1 MFDSGTSMDQG
12 LQRDDAMA
20 VSEESESQ
28 NPDHAARGSVRRV
41 PVNVPY
47 SNFIHPAGPINWLNS
62 CSMLKLSEMRAV
74 S

>member
-1 MFDSGTSMDQG
+1 MDQG
-12 LQRDDAMA
+12 LQRDDATA
-20 VSEESESQ
+20 VSEESEGQ
-28 NPDHAARGSVRRV
+28 NPDHAARGSVRKV

-62 CSMLKLSEMRAV
+62 FSMLKLSEMRAV

>member
-1 MFDSGTSMDQG
+1 
-12 LQRDDAMA
+12 MA
-20 VSEESESQ
+20 ISEASEGQ
-28 NPDHAARGSVRRV
+28 NPDHAARGSVRKV